1 MIPDLPPELRAQFKY
16 GSDEAAKLL
25 QNEQR
30 STAEMTVRA
39 AREITESGK
48 RAAEQREADAA
59 RQAWQNSLQR
69 VSGKIT
75 QITDEGVYI
84 LQDNADHVVFIKHA
98 NAGNYVDG
106 DYVSIFAAPCESY
119 HYGNVRGSGSTVR
132 AFDAAPPEKKE
143 KP

>member
-1 MIPDLPPELRAQFKY
+1 LPPELRAKIKY
-16 GSDEAAKLL
+16 DSDEAAKLL

-30 STAEMTVRA
+30 STAQMNVLA
-39 AREITESGK
+39 ARDIAESRK
-48 RAAEQREADAA
+48 RDAEEKETYATREE
-59 RQAWQNSLQR
+59 WQKALQR

-75 QITDEGVYI
+75 QITDEGVFI
-84 LQDNADHVVFIKHA
+84 LQDNADHAVFDKHV

-106 DYVSIFAAPCESY
+106 DYVSVFAAPCESY

-132 AFDAAPPEKKE
+132 AFDAAPPAKPE